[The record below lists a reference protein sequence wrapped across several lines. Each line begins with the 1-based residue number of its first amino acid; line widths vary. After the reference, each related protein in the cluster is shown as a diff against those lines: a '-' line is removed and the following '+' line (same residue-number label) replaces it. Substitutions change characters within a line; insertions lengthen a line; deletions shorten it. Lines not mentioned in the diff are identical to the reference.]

1 MFSLDRLYHIL
12 LYTYSIE
19 CLFTCLYQSQV
30 VHVSILL
37 YCCYFLHYRNLW
49 DMTLDGLRQESRWMR
64 LKWDTTRTQCTLISF
79 CQHYIVLIFFVYMS
93 STLRS
98 KNICVFFLTR
108 KDVFP
113 PNIQSHSFLFTIKGI
128 CFKLLNTLFCFYL
141 YMYMHLSHIECLLT
155 YHVHCE
161 ITN

>member
-1 MFSLDRLYHIL
+1 MFSLDRLYHL
-12 LYTYSIE
+12 LNWMPFYMFVSKPSI
-19 CLFTCLYQSQV
+19 

-98 KNICVFFLTR
+98 NICVFFLTR